1 MMGNKKTAICPYAI
15 TQDVFLESDNIP
27 TAGQRIYNMTTGQ
40 WYTGDGVTELRNL
53 TPSTITEDG
62 EVDLSNYYTKTEV
75 DNKIDEINTSEVDL
89 SNYYTKTESDD
100 MLNSVFQG
108 MDMRDEV
115 NLGLAKEYTNNS
127 ITEATNQLEPF
138 FASITTNKDDLYVNC
153 GYHGINN
160 AYNMNRCIYLKHNS
174 KIYHLAALVNSEFIF
189 FDYEGSTIIVGMD
202 TDAYDY
208 VIVNEQTGFESAKA
222 YIDSKIDEIDIPEV
236 DLSNYYTKTEVD
248 DKISAVDGAGT
259 IETDAIILRSSTAG
273 STKKFV
279 ITIDDNGTLK
289 ATELVEEV
297 NE

>member
-1 MMGNKKTAICPYAI
+1 MANKSNKTAICPYSVTKDI
-15 TQDVFLESDNIP
+15 KDISTDIP
-27 TAGQRIYNMTTGQ
+27 VAGQRIYVVDQG
-40 WYTGDGVTELRNL
+40 WCTGDGVTELRNL